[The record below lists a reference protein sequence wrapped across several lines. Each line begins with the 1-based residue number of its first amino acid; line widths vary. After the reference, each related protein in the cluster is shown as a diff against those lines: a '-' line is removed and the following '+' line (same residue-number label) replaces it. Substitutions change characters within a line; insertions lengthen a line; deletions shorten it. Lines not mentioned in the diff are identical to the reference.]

1 MEVILNGLEKTFNLF
16 YFQNTL
22 LTLLHLV
29 LIKIFPMSHIDTKI
43 QRLLILSLLSEQ
55 FQSFTKFPPLSL
67 LGGKIYKI
75 KIIPLSVSSVSVAI
89 DGSTSKT
96 FLLILFPSN
105 TLPFSGSAIHL
116 LYHKLKLIAVC
127 LSGKSSKKTILMIRG
142 FLLSRYKIH
151 TNIAE
156 WYVP

>member
-1 MEVILNGLEKTFNLF
+1 MEVILNNFQKTSNLF

-43 QRLLILSLLSEQ
+43 QRLLITSLLSEQ
-55 FQSFTKFPPLSL
+55 FQSFTKFPPFSS
-67 LGGKIYKI
+67 LGGKICKI

-105 TLPFSGSAIHL
+105 TLPFSDSATHF
-116 LYHKLKLIAVC
+116 LYHKLKRIAVC
-127 LSGKSSKKTILMIRG
+127 LSGKSSKKIILVIRR
-142 FLLSRYKIH
+142 FLLSICKIH
-151 TNIAE
+151 TNIVE